1 MRRFGAVELH
11 ARDPEP
17 ALDKIVARVFAVN
30 FADDLL
36 NPVQLG
42 AMARVMPRVVN
53 GRFVIVPE
61 GPDTIGHQTLTQ
73 AKFGRPISRR

>member
-1 MRRFGAVELH
+1 
-11 ARDPEP
+11 AR
-17 ALDKIVARVFAVN
+17 LFAVN

-42 AMARVMPRVVN
+42 AMARVMPRVKN
-53 GRFVIVPE
+53 GRFVVVPE

-73 AKFGRPISRR
+73 AKVWAPYLKQLMEAP